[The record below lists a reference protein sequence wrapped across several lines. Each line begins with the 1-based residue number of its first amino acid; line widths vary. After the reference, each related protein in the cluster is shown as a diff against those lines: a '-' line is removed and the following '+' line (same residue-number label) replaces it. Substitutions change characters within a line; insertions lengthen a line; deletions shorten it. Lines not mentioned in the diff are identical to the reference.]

1 MILLNNDISS
11 IVVGIE
17 MGRLVF
23 DNLKKVVL
31 YLMPVSSPG
40 GVRRRNRV
48 NVCTGWNV
56 LRVHDRVR

>member
-31 YLMPVSSPG
+31 YLMPVCATPSVVFFPDL
-40 GVRRRNRV
+40 
-48 NVCTGWNV
+48 CA
-56 LRVHDRVR
+56 